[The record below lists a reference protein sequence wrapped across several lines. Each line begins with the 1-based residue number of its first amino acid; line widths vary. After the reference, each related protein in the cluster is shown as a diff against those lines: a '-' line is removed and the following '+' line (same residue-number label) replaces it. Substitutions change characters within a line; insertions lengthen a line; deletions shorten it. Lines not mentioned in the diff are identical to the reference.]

1 MHPND
6 LGRAKG
12 FTGKKLKIWDVKI
25 WDFLD
30 NFSLNFLSLKLWA
43 FHVVSTFGI
52 VFGQKGLGYGLHGR
66 GLLNKA
72 IDDGGNVLNALPTAA
87 LAVR

>member
-30 NFSLNFLSLKLWA
+30 NFSLNFQIW
-43 FHVVSTFGI
+43 VSNFEP
-52 VFGQKGLGYGLHGR
+52 FM
-66 GLLNKA
+66 
-72 IDDGGNVLNALPTAA
+72 
-87 LAVR
+87 